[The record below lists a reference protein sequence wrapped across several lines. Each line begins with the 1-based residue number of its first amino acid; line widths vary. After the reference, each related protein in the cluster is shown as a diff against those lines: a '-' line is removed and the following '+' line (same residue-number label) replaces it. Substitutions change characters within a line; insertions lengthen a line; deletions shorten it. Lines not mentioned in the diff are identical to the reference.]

1 MPLLIL
7 LKKHKPDIIFL
18 HLVTSLPLTIIRLFN
33 LDTEFILRISGF
45 PKLNFFR
52 KFFWKKLSSKIYK
65 ITCPTNE
72 LKDTIVNMPE
82 KISNFGKNEWEKTKE
97 FQLESWAQM
106 KGQLVSSKNK
116 LSGFFSDL
124 NLN

>member
-1 MPLLIL
+1 MKRLTLVLFLIL
-7 LKKHKPDIIFL
+7 SAKALAEDK
-18 HLVTSLPLTIIRLFN
+18 
-33 LDTEFILRISGF
+33 
-45 PKLNFFR
+45 
-52 KFFWKKLSSKIYK
+52 K
-65 ITCPTNE
+65 ITADE
-72 LKDTIVNMPE
+72 LKNTIANMPK

-106 KGQLVSSKNK
+106 KGQLGSSKNK

>member
-1 MPLLIL
+1 MKRLIL
-7 LKKHKPDIIFL
+7 FL
-18 HLVTSLPLTIIRLFN
+18 FLV
-33 LDTEFILRISGF
+33 
-45 PKLNFFR
+45 
-52 KFFWKKLSSKIYK
+52 LSTNVLAEEKN
-65 ITCPTNE
+65 ITADE
-72 LKDTIVNMPE
+72 LKDVIANMPK

>member
-1 MPLLIL
+1 MKRLIL
-7 LKKHKPDIIFL
+7 FL
-18 HLVTSLPLTIIRLFN
+18 
-33 LDTEFILRISGF
+33 
-45 PKLNFFR
+45 FFV
-52 KFFWKKLSSKIYK
+52 LSTNVLAEEKK
-65 ITCPTNE
+65 ITADE
-72 LKDTIVNMPE
+72 LKDIITNMPK

-124 NLN
+124 KLD

>member
-1 MPLLIL
+1 MKRLTLIL
-7 LKKHKPDIIFL
+7 FL
-18 HLVTSLPLTIIRLFN
+18 
-33 LDTEFILRISGF
+33 ILSTKAF
-45 PKLNFFR
+45 AEDKE
-52 KFFWKKLSSKIYK
+52 
-65 ITCPTNE
+65 ITANE
-72 LKDTIVNMPE
+72 LKDTIANVPK
-82 KISNFGKNEWEKTKE
+82 KISNFGKDELEKTKK

>member
-1 MPLLIL
+1 MKRLTLVLFLIL
-7 LKKHKPDIIFL
+7 STKALAEEK
-18 HLVTSLPLTIIRLFN
+18 
-33 LDTEFILRISGF
+33 
-45 PKLNFFR
+45 
-52 KFFWKKLSSKIYK
+52 K
-65 ITCPTNE
+65 ITANE
-72 LKDTIVNMPE
+72 LKDTIANMPK

-116 LSGFFSDL
+116 LIGFFSDL

>member
-1 MPLLIL
+1 MKRLIL
-7 LKKHKPDIIFL
+7 FL
-18 HLVTSLPLTIIRLFN
+18 FLV
-33 LDTEFILRISGF
+33 
-45 PKLNFFR
+45 
-52 KFFWKKLSSKIYK
+52 LSTNVLAEEKK
-65 ITCPTNE
+65 ITTDE
-72 LKDTIVNMPE
+72 LKDTIANMPK

-106 KGQLVSSKNK
+106 KGQLVTSKNK

>member
-1 MPLLIL
+1 MKRLIL
-7 LKKHKPDIIFL
+7 FL
-18 HLVTSLPLTIIRLFN
+18 FLV
-33 LDTEFILRISGF
+33 
-45 PKLNFFR
+45 
-52 KFFWKKLSSKIYK
+52 LSTNVLAEEKK
-65 ITCPTNE
+65 ITAND
-72 LKDTIVNMPE
+72 LKNTIVNMPK
-82 KISNFGKNEWEKTKE
+82 KISNFGKDEWEKTKE

>member
-1 MPLLIL
+1 MKRLTLVLFLIL
-7 LKKHKPDIIFL
+7 STKALAEEK
-18 HLVTSLPLTIIRLFN
+18 
-33 LDTEFILRISGF
+33 
-45 PKLNFFR
+45 
-52 KFFWKKLSSKIYK
+52 K
-65 ITCPTNE
+65 ITTNE
-72 LKDTIVNMPE
+72 LKDTIVNMPK

-124 NLN
+124 KLD

>member
-1 MPLLIL
+1 MKRLIL
-7 LKKHKPDIIFL
+7 FL
-18 HLVTSLPLTIIRLFN
+18 
-33 LDTEFILRISGF
+33 
-45 PKLNFFR
+45 FFV
-52 KFFWKKLSSKIYK
+52 LSTNVLAEEKK
-65 ITCPTNE
+65 ITADE
-72 LKDTIVNMPE
+72 LKDIIVNMPK

-106 KGQLVSSKNK
+106 KGQLVTSKNK

>member
-1 MPLLIL
+1 MKRLTL
-7 LKKHKPDIIFL
+7 FL
-18 HLVTSLPLTIIRLFN
+18 FLV
-33 LDTEFILRISGF
+33 
-45 PKLNFFR
+45 
-52 KFFWKKLSSKIYK
+52 LSTNVLAEDKE
-65 ITCPTNE
+65 ITVNE
-72 LKDTIVNMPE
+72 LKDTIVDMPK

-116 LSGFFSDL
+116 LSGFFSDF